1 MTQTIGHLQKNPV
14 CFGETRFAHPAK
26 AREEMFLCVV
36 VSTHHQKM
44 TMETYLCLVTSW
56 GLSHVGGRA
65 NKKQMLLGGIM
76 LFIKPIS
83 SLTQLSQL

>member
-1 MTQTIGHLQKNPV
+1 MCG
-14 CFGETRFAHPAK
+14 GEHSSP
-26 AREEMFLCVV
+26 EDD
-36 VSTHHQKM
+36 H
-44 TMETYLCLVTSW
+44 
-56 GLSHVGGRA
+56 GNLSLFSNKLGFEPRGGRA